1 MLEVGRAREVPRNRT
16 VGVIGGM
23 GPLATVETY
32 RRIVATTPARRD
44 QDHFHVVIDSN
55 PAVPDRTAALLTGGE
70 DPRPFLHAGAQRL
83 VVAGAEVLC
92 IPCNTAH
99 AYHEWLQQRVPVR
112 IVHMLRET
120 AEHVAALGAR
130 RVGLLATTGT
140 VATGLYQAELQRAGL
155 GLVSLES
162 PVQSMVMAAIGAI
175 KAGNLGERVVSALA
189 AAALSLASAG
199 ADHVVVGCT
208 EISLVAGELP
218 LAVPVVDAL
227 DVLVS
232 TTLRLATCVP
242 EPPELVT
249 HVT

>member
-1 MLEVGRAREVPRNRT
+1 M
-16 VGVIGGM
+16 GVLGGM

-32 RRIVATTPARRD
+32 RRIVASTPARRD
-44 QDHFHVVIDSN
+44 QDHLHVVIDSN
-55 PAVPDRTAALLTGGE
+55 PAVPDRTAALLSGGE
-70 DPRPFLHAGAQRL
+70 DPRPLLHAGAQRL

-99 AYHEWLQQRVPVR
+99 AYHEWLQRRVPVP

-120 AEHVAALGAR
+120 ASRVAALGAR

-155 GLVSLES
+155 GLVTLEA
-162 PVQSMVMAAIGAI
+162 PVQSRVMDAIGAI
-175 KAGNLGERVVSALA
+175 KAGDVGDGVVSALA
-189 AAALSLASAG
+189 AAALCLVSAG

-218 LAVPVVDAL
+218 LPVPVVDAL

-232 TTLRLATCVP
+232 STLRLATSVP
-242 EPPELVT
+242 EPPELVP
-249 HVT
+249 HVV

>member
-1 MLEVGRAREVPRNRT
+1 MLEVGSPREVQGTRT

-32 RRIVATTPARRD
+32 RRIVAATPARRD
-44 QDHFHVVIDSN
+44 QDHLHVVIDSN
-55 PAVPDRTAALLTGGE
+55 PAVPDRTAALLSGGE
-70 DPRPFLHAGAQRL
+70 DPRPLLYAGAQRL

-92 IPCNTAH
+92 MPCNTAH
-99 AYHEWLQQRVPVR
+99 AYHRWLQRRVPVPV
-112 IVHMLRET
+112 VHMLRET
-120 AEHVAALGAR
+120 AARVAALDAR

-155 GLVSLES
+155 GLVPLEAS
-162 PVQSMVMAAIGAI
+162 VQSGVMAAIGAI
-175 KAGNLGERVVSALA
+175 KAGDVGDRVVSALA
-189 AAALSLASAG
+189 AAALSLVSAG

-218 LAVPVVDAL
+218 LPVPVVDAL

-232 TTLRLATCVP
+232 STLRLATSVP
-242 EPPELVT
+242 EPPELVP
-249 HVT
+249 HVV